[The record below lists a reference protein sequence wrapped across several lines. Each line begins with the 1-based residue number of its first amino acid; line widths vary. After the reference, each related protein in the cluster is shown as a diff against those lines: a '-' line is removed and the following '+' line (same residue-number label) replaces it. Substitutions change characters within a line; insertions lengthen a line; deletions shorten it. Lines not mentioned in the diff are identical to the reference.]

1 MGIREK
7 SVKQGLFQV
16 RYRRVVMDTK
26 QYLQQISRLDR
37 MINNKLAEISQLR
50 ELAMS
55 VSAVKNEERVQTT
68 PNFDKIGTA
77 YCKIEEMEEKLD
89 KLIDEFVDKKNLI
102 ISQIDKIE
110 NETYY
115 EILFARYIE
124 KKTFEKIADEMTYSW
139 RQVIRLHG
147 RALQEFEKKYG
158 NTYKMS

>member
-1 MGIREK
+1 
-7 SVKQGLFQV
+7 
-16 RYRRVVMDTK
+16 MDTK

-37 MINNKLAEISQLR
+37 MIQNKLAEISQLR

-55 VSAVKNEERVQTT
+55 VSAVKNEERVQNT

-89 KLIDEFVDKKNLI
+89 KLIDEYVDKKNLI
-102 ISQIDKIE
+102 ISQIDKID
-110 NETYY
+110 NEAYY

-124 KKTFEKIADEMTYSW
+124 KKTFEKIADEMAYSW
-139 RQVIRLHG
+139 RQIIRLHG
-147 RALQEFEKKYG
+147 GALQEFEKKYG

>member
-1 MGIREK
+1 
-7 SVKQGLFQV
+7 
-16 RYRRVVMDTK
+16 MDTK

-37 MINNKLAEISQLR
+37 MINNKLSEISQLR

-68 PNFDKIGTA
+68 PNFDKIGAA

-147 RALQEFEKKYG
+147 RALQEFGKKYG
-158 NTYKMS
+158 N

>member
-1 MGIREK
+1 
-7 SVKQGLFQV
+7 
-16 RYRRVVMDTK
+16 MDTK

-55 VSAVKNEERVQTT
+55 ISAVKNEERVQTT
-68 PNFDKIGTA
+68 PNFDKIGTS
-77 YCKIEEMEEKLD
+77 YCKIEAMEEKLD

-115 EILFARYIE
+115 EILFERYIE

>member
-1 MGIREK
+1 
-7 SVKQGLFQV
+7 
-16 RYRRVVMDTK
+16 MDTK

-37 MINNKLAEISQLR
+37 MINNKLSEISQLR

-68 PNFDKIGTA
+68 PNFDKIGAA

-102 ISQIDKIE
+102 ISQIDKID
-110 NETYY
+110 NEAYY

>member
-1 MGIREK
+1 
-7 SVKQGLFQV
+7 
-16 RYRRVVMDTK
+16 MDTK

-37 MINNKLAEISQLR
+37 MINNKLSEISQLR

-68 PNFDKIGTA
+68 PNFDKIGTV

>member
-1 MGIREK
+1 MK
-7 SVKQGLFQV
+7 L
-16 RYRRVVMDTK
+16 MDTK
-26 QYLQQISRLDR
+26 QYLNQISRLDR
-37 MINNKLAEISQLR
+37 MINNKLSEISQLR

-158 NTYKMS
+158 NTYKMSQNVIYTAIYNVNWKS

>member
-1 MGIREK
+1 
-7 SVKQGLFQV
+7 
-16 RYRRVVMDTK
+16 MDTK

-37 MINNKLAEISQLR
+37 MIQNKLAEISQLR

-55 VSAVKNEERVQTT
+55 VSAVKNEERVQNT

-89 KLIDEFVDKKNLI
+89 KLIDEYVDKKNLI
-102 ISQIDKIE
+102 ISQIDKID

>member
-1 MGIREK
+1 
-7 SVKQGLFQV
+7 
-16 RYRRVVMDTK
+16 MDTK

>member
-1 MGIREK
+1 
-7 SVKQGLFQV
+7 
-16 RYRRVVMDTK
+16 MDTK

-68 PNFDKIGTA
+68 PNFDKIGTV
-77 YCKIEEMEEKLD
+77 YCKIEAMEEKLD

-102 ISQIDKIE
+102 ISQIDKID

>member
-1 MGIREK
+1 MT
-7 SVKQGLFQV
+7 
-16 RYRRVVMDTK
+16 TK
-26 QYLQQISRLDR
+26 EYLCQISRLDR
-37 MINNKLAEISQLR
+37 MINNKLSEISQLR

-68 PNFDKIGTA
+68 PNFDKIGTV
-77 YCKIEEMEEKLD
+77 YCKIEAMEEKLD

-124 KKTFEKIADEMTYSW
+124 KKTFEKIAGEMTYSW

>member
-1 MGIREK
+1 
-7 SVKQGLFQV
+7 
-16 RYRRVVMDTK
+16 MDTK

-124 KKTFEKIADEMTYSW
+124 KKTFEKIADEMNYSF
-139 RQVIRLHG
+139 RNTTRLHG
-147 RALQEFEKKYG
+147 RALREFEMKFGK
-158 NTYKMS
+158 TYL

>member
-1 MGIREK
+1 MEIREK
-7 SVKQGLFQV
+7 NVKQGLFQV

-68 PNFDKIGTA
+68 PNFDKIGNA

-115 EILFARYIE
+115 DILFARYIE

-139 RQVIRLHG
+139 RQIIRLHG

>member
-1 MGIREK
+1 
-7 SVKQGLFQV
+7 
-16 RYRRVVMDTK
+16 MDTK
-26 QYLQQISRLDR
+26 QYLNQISRLDR

>member
-1 MGIREK
+1 
-7 SVKQGLFQV
+7 
-16 RYRRVVMDTK
+16 MDTK

-55 VSAVKNEERVQTT
+55 VSAVKNEERVQNT

-89 KLIDEFVDKKNLI
+89 KLIDEYVDKKNLI
-102 ISQIDKIE
+102 ISQIDKID
-110 NETYY
+110 NEAYY

-124 KKTFEKIADEMTYSW
+124 KKTFEKIADEMTYSF
-139 RQVIRLHG
+139 RQIIRLHG